1 MGQNNE
7 IRFKCTSEEHDKIKE
22 KAQASQMSIKSF
34 ILFVC
39 KNTKVKVEVE

>member
-1 MGQNNE
+1 MKQNSE
-7 IRFKCTSEEHDKIKE
+7 IRFKCTTEEHDSIKE
-22 KAQASQMSIKSF
+22 KAEASNMTIKKF